1 VGLSSAF
8 IKLARAGRL
17 RSAAKPST
25 CAQLRQ
31 VLSELVANRAST
43 TGSFELV
50 RSWNQDSPGSIL
62 FFMSDVTRIL
72 QQIDR
77 GDPTASKELLP
88 LVYDELRKLA
98 AARLANE
105 KPGQTLQP
113 TALVHEAFLRLIGGD
128 AEQNW
133 DSSGHFFA
141 AAAEAMRR
149 ILVEQ
154 ARRKQSLRSGG
165 KHNRVELPDVAAEE
179 PADSTDLV
187 ALDDAL
193 KKLEDLHPRK
203 AQLVKLRFF
212 AGLTIE
218 RAAEALAIATSTADA
233 DWAFAKG
240 WLKLEMRKRE

>member
-1 VGLSSAF
+1 
-8 IKLARAGRL
+8 
-17 RSAAKPST
+17 
-25 CAQLRQ
+25 
-31 VLSELVANRAST
+31 
-43 TGSFELV
+43 
-50 RSWNQDSPGSIL
+50 
-62 FFMSDVTRIL
+62 MSDVTQIL
-72 QQIDR
+72 QLIEQ
-77 GDPTASKELLP
+77 GDSVASQQLLP

-113 TALVHEAFLRLIGGD
+113 TALVHEAFLRLVGGD
-128 AEQNW
+128 VEQNW

-154 ARRKQSLRSGG
+154 ARRKQSLKAGG
-165 KHNRVELPDVAAEE
+165 DHNRVELSEVAADE
-179 PADSTDLV
+179 PAESTDLV
-187 ALDDAL
+187 ELDDAL
-193 KKLEDLHPRK
+193 RKLEDVYPRK

-218 RAAEALAIATSTADA
+218 RAANALGIATSTADA